1 VILITLLLLS
11 CSYFIQSSENQVQ
24 PPLRER
30 RNFNTLF
37 RTDKENSARHIAKF
51 TSDANIAQQE
61 NTDPTTVDQLIP
73 KSKTNTTR
81 PTSAHRSYSPAIM
94 PRCLLF
100 TDDVTLSRNPKTHA
114 ATIQQP
120 EASTLLTVAMPDKCQ
135 LPLPLN
141 AACPI
146 APKNS
151 RTISV
156 LRSYSPTIM
165 PSSVA
170 TTFHASSETQLPI
183 FHSKPTRFVI
193 INFSDKP
200 SSVPTQ
206 KTTCTPNDLQQENNF
221 LKRTLIAAAVAH
233 HGDKKALLESEELQA
248 RKNLFALF
256 LAHKRHAARQSSM
269 TNAYSSRYTDNSK
282 FKF

>member
-37 RTDKENSARHIAKF
+37 RTDKENRARHITIF

-61 NTDPTTVDQLIP
+61 NTDPTTVDQLVP
-73 KSKTNTTR
+73 NSKTNTTR

-120 EASTLLTVAMPDKCQ
+120 AASTLLTVAMPDKCQ

-165 PSSVA
+165 PSNVA

-183 FHSKPTRFVI
+183 FHSKPMRFA
-193 INFSDKP
+193 INLSDKP
-200 SSVPTQ
+200 SVPTQ

-221 LKRTLIAAAVAH
+221 LKHTLIAAAVAH
-233 HGDKKALLESEELQA
+233 HGDKKTLLESEEQQA
-248 RKNLFALF
+248 RKDLLAQF
-256 LAHKRHAARQSSM
+256 LATKRYAARQSLM
-269 TNAYSSRYTDNSK
+269 TKAFSSRYTDNSK